1 MRELT
6 KAQLTVGILACFTL
20 VWGLSQ
26 QALNASNLGTAFLV
40 VLLQLLA
47 VFILS
52 IIIVGILEWVK
63 VFDVKTNAILTL
75 IVVVALRLS
84 ITL

>member
-6 KAQLTVGILACFTL
+6 KAQFTVGILACFTL
-20 VWGLSQ
+20 VWGLSE
-26 QALNASNLGTAFLV
+26 QALHASDQVTAFLF
-40 VLLQLLA
+40 VLLQLIA

-52 IIIVGILEWVK
+52 FILVGMLEWVK

-75 IVVVALRLS
+75 IVVVAIRLS
-84 ITL
+84 ITI